1 MYEMLDQW
9 LIEQFGDSIS
19 TSLMSALIQLLIALV
34 FAGLVYI
41 ILRVINKFMLGRSRF
56 ENMKIIAKTAKE
68 KNTISSTACFFFFVL
83 LNNLLPTITQIGCNI
98 SLMFLA
104 CGIIDIINALYQA
117 KDISK
122 RRPIKGILSVVKVA
136 VCILFGIILIS
147 SLLKQNPVVLISGV
161 GAFTAVLS
169 IVFKDALSGLVAGI
183 QITSEHMFEIGD
195 WISVPALGVEGE
207 VKDIALISVK
217 IQGFDN
223 IMHTL
228 PASTFMATS
237 SKNWHKTIRNKM
249 RQVKYLITVD
259 PDTVTMDGEQTNLTL
274 WRHSVID
281 KIKADPHY
289 KSGFATQCRTQGS
302 SSGYGIPV
310 EVFFTVDI
318 ADYDEYCEFTSA
330 FGSEITASLKDFGLK
345 HYKVT
350 SSQTEN

>member
-1 MYEMLDQW
+1 MYEMLEQW
-9 LIEQFGDSIS
+9 LTEQFGDSIT
-19 TSLMSALIQLLIALV
+19 TSLMFALIQLLIALV
-34 FAGLVYI
+34 CAAVVYI
-41 ILRVINKFMLGRSRF
+41 ILRVINKLVFGNSKF

-68 KNTISSTACFFFFVL
+68 KNTISATAFFFFFAF
-83 LNNLLPTITQIGCNI
+83 LNNMLPKIAQIGCNI
-98 SLMFLA
+98 SLMVLA
-104 CGIIDIINALYQA
+104 CGIIDIINDLYQA

-122 RRPIKGILSVVKVA
+122 RRPIKGVLSVVKVA

-147 SLLKQNPVVLISGV
+147 SLLNQNPVVLISGV

-169 IVFKDALSGLVAGI
+169 IVFKDALAGLVAGI

-195 WISVPALGVEGE
+195 WISIPALGVEGE

-249 RQVKYLITVD
+249 RQVKYQITID
-259 PDTVTMDGEQTNLTL
+259 PDTITMDGEESNLTL
-274 WRHSVID
+274 WRHSVLE

-289 KSGFATQCRTQGS
+289 RSGFATQCRTQGS

-318 ADYDEYCEFTSA
+318 ADYDAYCEYTSA
-330 FGSEITASLKDFGLK
+330 FGSNITASLKDFGLK

-350 SSQTEN
+350 SSQTEK